1 MNIKANAVCAFC
13 RRELAG
19 DSRSSEHI
27 IPNAIGGRKTVANF
41 ICRGCNNNL
50 GRTWDA
56 ALAKQFRFLSTMLGI
71 KRSSGNNQ
79 RFDVQGPD
87 GKSYTYYPDDLI
99 RSKKRVFEVKAH
111 EGGYFVDLRS
121 RSWDEMTRLV
131 QGVEK
136 KNPRLDGESLLQQAV
151 EIEPIPS
158 FETRQELSNEKAYK
172 SAVKTCLA
180 LAYDCGL
187 TIEECEQARAHLWE
201 DGERCFGTFAPRDI
215 VVNRPSAPV
224 FHSVSLRGDS
234 KSGLLLA
241 YLEYFGFYRVVVC
254 LSDTYSGEDLSAS
267 YSIDPLTGNELILET
282 KLDLED
288 AQIHRIRNGEEMDL
302 EGTRQDY
309 GKILEVALKRR
320 HERLIKCIIDIE
332 TNNATQKAGRPDK
345 FGLSAE
351 EYEDFAE
358 SLCNHIVKYITE
370 NFEKQGKSG

>member
-1 MNIKANAVCAFC
+1 MAHAVCAFC

-19 DSRSSEHI
+19 DSRSREHI

-56 ALAKQFRFLSTMLGI
+56 ALAKQFRSLSTMLGI
-71 KRSSGNNQ
+71 KRSSGTNQ
-79 RFDVQGPD
+79 PFDVQGPD
-87 GKSYTYYPDDLI
+87 GKPHTYHADDLI
-99 RSKKRVFEVKAH
+99 RSKKPVFDVKRH
-111 EGGYFVDLRS
+111 DGGVFVNLQAP
-121 RSWDEMTRLV
+121 SWDEMVRQV
-131 QGVEK
+131 QGVV
-136 KNPRLDGESLLQQAV
+136 KNYPWVDGESLLQQAA
-151 EIEPIPS
+151 EIEPIPN

-172 SAVKTCLA
+172 SAVKTCLG

-187 TIEECEQARAHLWE
+187 TIEECELARAHLLE

-224 FHSVSLRGDS
+224 FHSVSLMGDS

-267 YSIDPLTGNELILET
+267 YSIDPLTGNELKLET

-288 AQIHRIRNGEEMDL
+288 AQIRRIRNAEVMDL
-302 EGTRQDY
+302 EGSFQDY

-320 HERLIKCIIDIE
+320 HERQIRCIIDIE